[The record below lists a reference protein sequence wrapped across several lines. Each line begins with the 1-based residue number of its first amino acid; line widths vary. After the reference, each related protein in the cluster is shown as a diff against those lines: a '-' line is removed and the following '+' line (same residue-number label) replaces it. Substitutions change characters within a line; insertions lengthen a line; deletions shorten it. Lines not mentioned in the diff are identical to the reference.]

1 MKLSTISVKQ
11 LSTTIALTILAATT
25 LGQVKPAAAEN
36 LIKNGNFEA
45 PVDLQFTYGDAGGW
59 GTYEQIQGWKATNG
73 GKIEIQTNGIAG
85 SPYEGKH
92 LVELDSHF
100 YDKDAPDLGLFQDVA
115 TKVGQKYELSFA
127 YSARPYV
134 TGAGQNS
141 FNLLFGDQFKQVL
154 DAGDGGTQTD
164 WRIFK
169 QTVTATSNL
178 TRLQFNYMGSRDYLG
193 AYIDDVKLSKATPE
207 PAAMLGLGLAGM
219 GMLAR
224 KRQRANG

>member
-36 LIKNGNFEA
+36 LVKNGNFEA
-45 PVDLQFTYGDAGGW
+45 NVDLQFKYGNGGW
-59 GTYEQIQGWKATNG
+59 GTYNQIDGWKATNG
-73 GKIEIQTNGIAG
+73 GKIEIQTGAIAG
-85 SPYEGKH
+85 SPYEGKQ

-100 YDKDAPDLGLFQDVA
+100 YDQNAPDLGLFQDIA
-115 TKVGQKYELSFA
+115 TKIGQKYELSFA
-127 YSARPYV
+127 YSARPYI
-134 TGAGQNS
+134 TGAGENS
-141 FNLLFGDQFKQVL
+141 FNLLFGDQFKQSL

-178 TRLQFNYMGSRDYLG
+178 TRLQYSYTGARNYAG

-207 PAAMLGLGLAGM
+207 PAAMLGLGMAGA

-224 KRQRANG
+224 KLKRAKAA